1 MIVFL
6 GNRLLLLLR
15 ILVPSGSSIK
25 VVSELALATF
35 VTTVCLTIKES
46 EAVRFVGAILRHH
59 NHAYTLQLLRL
70 ITLISRRNEPLCR
83 DLLLLV
89 IRLHALLL
97 ALIL

>member
-25 VVSELALATF
+25 IVSELALATF

-46 EAVRFVGAILRHH
+46 EAVRFIGTILRHH